1 MSGFFH
7 VADALQTIPVLTCI
21 HNSFLLLSDSI
32 VWKFCNW
39 CVHLNAQA
47 FEYFWLLAAIGKTT
61 VNTCVQVCNVISLA
75 QVSVS
80 VVSICLTV

>member
-7 VADALQTIPVLTCI
+7 VADALQIIHVLTGI
-21 HNSFLLLSDSI
+21 HNSFLLLSGSI
-32 VWKFCNW
+32 VWKFYNR

-61 VNTCVQVCNVISLA
+61 VNICVEVCNVISSP